1 MKQINKYRVIKNNKP
16 GKWQE
21 CEYYFQ
27 NETEL
32 KVIENTLKHGVI
44 KENEADKIEIDF
56 VIIKNK

>member
-1 MKQINKYRVIKNNKP
+1 MKQIKKYRIIKNNKP
-16 GKWQE
+16 DKWQE
-21 CEYYFQ
+21 REYFYT

-32 KVIENTLKHGVI
+32 KVIENTLKQGII

>member
-1 MKQINKYRVIKNNKP
+1 MKQITKYRVIKNNKSSE
-16 GKWQE
+16 WQE

-32 KVIENTLKHGVI
+32 KVIENTLKQGII
-44 KENEADKIEIDF
+44 KENETDKIEIDF